1 MMTHFFKN
9 TLRIP
14 LFLIFLS
21 LNTIF
26 HGSLV
31 SLCGIIKFI
40 IPVPE
45 FRIFITRIA
54 YWISGGFVVTDN
66 VLMKVFYDPEWDI
79 QGQEN
84 LDMNGTYLVMSNHL
98 SLLDIPALQRVFF
111 QQIPFLRFFIKQQ
124 LIFVPF
130 LGQGLWALGFPSM
143 KRYSKKT
150 LNKHP
155 ELRGKDLET
164 TKHSCKNL
172 RGQPV
177 TMLIYAEGTR
187 FTFEKQRKSNSPYRN
202 LLKPRAGGIH
212 TVLNS
217 LGDELT
223 SILNVTLI
231 YPGHASPG
239 LFDFLLGK
247 IPRVVIRI
255 ESLKLG
261 ENEVPSFETIK
272 SKAGS
277 LAVRNFLNQTWE
289 VKDKIISKVHS
300 ESSITGTITHPTS
313 EPSST
318 DSAGVSSTTS
328 LFSE

>member
-1 MMTHFFKN
+1 MTLFFKN
-9 TLRIP
+9 IVRIP

-40 IPVPE
+40 IPIAEISE
-45 FRIFITRIA
+45 FIERIA
-54 YWISGGFVVTDN
+54 YWISGGFVLTNN
-66 VLMKVFYDPEWDI
+66 VLMKISYDPEWNI
-79 QGQEN
+79 QGLGN
-84 LDMNGTYLVMSNHL
+84 LNMNGTYLVMSNHL

-111 QQIPFLRFFIKQQ
+111 RKIPFLRFFIKSQ

-143 KRYSKKT
+143 KRYSKET

-164 TKHSCKNL
+164 TKRSCENL
-172 RGQPV
+172 LGQPV
-177 TMLIYAEGTR
+177 SMLIYAEGTR
-187 FTFEKQRKSNSPYRN
+187 FTPEKHSKNKSPYKN
-202 LLKPRAGGIH
+202 LLKPRAGGVH
-212 TVLNS
+212 TVLSS

-223 SILNVTLI
+223 SILNVTLV
-231 YPGHASPG
+231 YPGHTSPS

-247 IPRVVIRI
+247 IPKVVIRI
-255 ESLKLG
+255 EVLKLG
-261 ENEVPSFETIK
+261 ENDVPSFEKIK

-289 VKDKIISKVHS
+289 VKDKIISGINS
-300 ESSITGTITHPTS
+300 ESSIK
-313 EPSST
+313 
-318 DSAGVSSTTS
+318 
-328 LFSE
+328 

>member
-1 MMTHFFKN
+1 
-9 TLRIP
+9 
-14 LFLIFLS
+14 
-21 LNTIF
+21 
-26 HGSLV
+26 
-31 SLCGIIKFI
+31 
-40 IPVPE
+40 
-45 FRIFITRIA
+45 
-54 YWISGGFVVTDN
+54 
-66 VLMKVFYDPEWDI
+66 
-79 QGQEN
+79 
-84 LDMNGTYLVMSNHL
+84 MNGTYLVMSNHL

-130 LGQGLWALGFPSM
+130 LGQGLWALNFPSM
-143 KRYSKKT
+143 KRYSKET

-164 TKHSCKNL
+164 TKSSCENL

-177 TMLIYAEGTR
+177 SMLIYAEGTR
-187 FTFEKQRKSNSPYRN
+187 FTPEKHSRKNSPYKN

-212 TVLNS
+212 TVLSS

-223 SILNVTLI
+223 SILNVTLV
-231 YPGHASPG
+231 YPGHTSPS

-247 IPRVVIRI
+247 IPKVVIRI
-255 ESLKLG
+255 EVLKLG
-261 ENEVPSFETIK
+261 ENDVPSFEKIK

-289 VKDKIISKVHS
+289 VKDKIISKIHS
-300 ESSITGTITHPTS
+300 ESSITGTITQPTS

>member
-1 MMTHFFKN
+1 MSLFVKN
-9 TLRIP
+9 TARIP

-31 SLCGIIKFI
+31 SFCGIIKFI
-40 IPVPE
+40 IPIPE
-45 FRIFITRIA
+45 FRIFIERIA
-54 YWISGGFVVTDN
+54 YWISGGFVLTDN
-66 VLMKVFYDPEWDI
+66 ALIKVFYDPDWDI
-79 QGQEN
+79 KGLEN
-84 LDMNGTYLVMSNHL
+84 LNMNGTYLVMSNHL
-98 SLLDIPALQRVFF
+98 SLLDIPALQRIFF

-124 LIFVPF
+124 LILVPF

-143 KRYSKKT
+143 RRYSKQT

-155 ELRGKDLET
+155 ELLGKDLET
-164 TKHSCKNL
+164 TKRSCENL
-172 RGQPV
+172 RGKPV
-177 TMLIYAEGTR
+177 SMLIYAEGTR
-187 FTFEKQRKSNSPYRN
+187 FTPEKHSRKNLPYKY

-212 TVLNS
+212 TVLSS

-223 SILNVTLI
+223 SLLNVTLV
-231 YPGHASPG
+231 YPGHTSPS

-261 ENEVPSFETIK
+261 ENEVPSLETIK

-289 VKDKIISKVHS
+289 VKDKIISKIHS
-300 ESSITGTITHPTS
+300 ESTITTTNSQPTS

>member
-1 MMTHFFKN
+1 MTLFFKN
-9 TLRIP
+9 TVRIP

-40 IPVPE
+40 IPIPE
-45 FRIFITRIA
+45 FRIFIARIA
-54 YWISGGFVVTDN
+54 YWISGGFVLTDN

-79 QGQEN
+79 QGLEN
-84 LDMNGTYLVMSNHL
+84 LNMNGTYLVMSNHL

-130 LGQGLWALGFPSM
+130 LGQGLWALNFPSM
-143 KRYSKKT
+143 KRYSKET

-164 TKHSCKNL
+164 TKRSCGNL

-177 TMLIYAEGTR
+177 SMLIYAEGTR
-187 FTFEKQRKSNSPYRN
+187 FTPEKHSRKNSPYKN

-212 TVLNS
+212 TVLSS

-223 SILNVTLI
+223 SILNVTLV

-247 IPRVVIRI
+247 IPRIVIRI
-255 ESLKLG
+255 EALKLG
-261 ENEVPSFETIK
+261 ENEVPSLETIK

-289 VKDKIISKVHS
+289 VKDKIISKIHS
-300 ESSITGTITHPTS
+300 ESSITGTITQPTS

>member
-1 MMTHFFKN
+1 MTLFFKN
-9 TLRIP
+9 IVRIP

-40 IPVPE
+40 IPIAE
-45 FRIFITRIA
+45 FSVFIERIA
-54 YWISGGFVVTDN
+54 YWISGGFVLTNN
-66 VLMKVFYDPEWDI
+66 VLMKISYDPEWNI
-79 QGQEN
+79 QGLGN
-84 LDMNGTYLVMSNHL
+84 LNMNGTYLVMSNHL

-111 QQIPFLRFFIKQQ
+111 RQIPFLRFFIKSQ

-143 KRYSKKT
+143 KRYSKET

-164 TKHSCKNL
+164 TKRSCENL
-172 RGQPV
+172 LGQPV
-177 TMLIYAEGTR
+177 SMLIYAEGTR
-187 FTFEKQRKSNSPYRN
+187 FTPEKHSKKKSPYKN
-202 LLKPRAGGIH
+202 LLKPRAGGVH
-212 TVLNS
+212 TVLSS

-223 SILNVTLI
+223 SILNVTLV
-231 YPGHASPG
+231 YPGHTSPS

-247 IPRVVIRI
+247 IPKVVIRI
-255 ESLKLG
+255 EVLKLG
-261 ENEVPSFETIK
+261 ENDVPSFEKIK

-289 VKDKIISKVHS
+289 VKDKIINKIHS
-300 ESSITGTITHPTS
+300 ESSITGTLT
-313 EPSST
+313 
-318 DSAGVSSTTS
+318 
-328 LFSE
+328 

>member
-1 MMTHFFKN
+1 MTLFFKN

-14 LFLIFLS
+14 IFLIFLS

-26 HGSLV
+26 YGSLV
-31 SLCGIIKFI
+31 SFCGIIKFI
-40 IPVPE
+40 IPIAE

-54 YWISGGFVVTDN
+54 YWISGGFVLTNN
-66 VLMKVFYDPEWDI
+66 VLIKVFYAPAWDI
-79 QGQEN
+79 QGMEN
-84 LDMNGTYLVMSNHL
+84 LNMNGTYLVLSNHL

-130 LGQGLWALGFPSM
+130 LGQGLWALNFPSM
-143 KRYSKKT
+143 KRYSKET

-155 ELRGKDLET
+155 QLRGKDLGT
-164 TKHSCKNL
+164 TKRSCENL

-177 TMLIYAEGTR
+177 SILIYTEGTR
-187 FTFEKQRKSNSPYRN
+187 FTPEKHSRKNSPYKN

-212 TVLNS
+212 SVLSS

-223 SILNVTLI
+223 SILNVTLV
-231 YPGHASPG
+231 YPGHASPS

-247 IPRVVIRI
+247 ISRIIIRI
-255 ESLKLG
+255 EALKLG
-261 ENEVPSFETIK
+261 ERGVPSLETIQ

-277 LAVRNFLNQTWE
+277 LAVRNFLNKTWE
-289 VKDKIISKVHS
+289 VKDKIISKIHS
-300 ESSITGTITHPTS
+300 ESSIMGTIQPTS

-318 DSAGVSSTTS
+318 DSAGVSRTTS
-328 LFSE
+328 LLSE

>member
-1 MMTHFFKN
+1 MTLFFKN
-9 TLRIP
+9 ILRIP

-26 HGSLV
+26 YGSLV

-40 IPVPE
+40 IPIAE
-45 FRIFITRIA
+45 FRVFIERIA
-54 YWISGGFVVTDN
+54 YWISGGFVLTNN
-66 VLMKVFYDPEWDI
+66 VLMNVSYDPEWDI
-79 QGQEN
+79 QGLGN
-84 LDMNGTYLVMSNHL
+84 LNMNGTYLVMSNHL

-111 QQIPFLRFFIKQQ
+111 RQIPFLRFFIKSQ

-143 KRYSKKT
+143 KRYSKET

-164 TKHSCKNL
+164 TKRSCENL
-172 RGQPV
+172 LGQPV
-177 TMLIYAEGTR
+177 SMLIYAEGTR
-187 FTFEKQRKSNSPYRN
+187 FTPEKHSKKKSPYKN

-212 TVLNS
+212 TVLSS
-217 LGDELT
+217 LGNELT
-223 SILNVTLI
+223 SILNVTLV
-231 YPGHASPG
+231 YPGHASPS
-239 LFDFLLGK
+239 LIDFLLGK

-255 ESLKLG
+255 EALKLG
-261 ENEVPSFETIK
+261 ENEVPSYETIK

-277 LAVRNFLNQTWE
+277 LSVRNFLNQTWE
-289 VKDKIISKVHS
+289 VKDKLISSIHS
-300 ESSITGTITHPTS
+300 ESSITGTISQPTS
-313 EPSST
+313 APSST

>member
-1 MMTHFFKN
+1 MTLFLKN
-9 TLRIP
+9 IVRIP

-31 SLCGIIKFI
+31 SFCGIIKLL
-40 IPVPE
+40 IPISKFHIV
-45 FRIFITRIA
+45 ISRIA
-54 YWISGGFVVTDN
+54 YWISGGY
-66 VLMKVFYDPEWDI
+66 VLANNFLIKYFYDPEWVI
-79 QGQEN
+79 QGREN
-84 LDMNGTYLVMSNHL
+84 LKRDGTYLVISNHL
-98 SLLDIPALQRVFF
+98 SLLDIPTLQRVFF

-130 LGQGLWALGFPSM
+130 LGQGLWALNFPSM
-143 KRYSKKT
+143 KRYSKQT

-155 ELRGKDLET
+155 ELSGKDLET
-164 TKHSCKNL
+164 TKRSCENL

-187 FTFEKQRKSNSPYRN
+187 FTLEKHHKANSPYKH
-202 LLKPRAGGIH
+202 LLKPRAGGVH

-223 SILNVTLI
+223 SILNVTLV
-231 YPGHASPG
+231 YPGHASPS
-239 LFDFLLGK
+239 LIDFLLGR
-247 IPRVVIRI
+247 ISRVVIRI
-255 ESLKLG
+255 EALKLG
-261 ENEVPSFETIK
+261 KNDVPSLATIK

-277 LAVRNFLNQTWE
+277 LAVRNFLNHTWE
-289 VKDKIISKVHS
+289 IKDKIISKIHS
-300 ESSITGTITHPTS
+300 EASIGGAISQLTS

-318 DSAGVSSTTS
+318 DSSVVSRTTS
-328 LFSE
+328 LF

>member
-1 MMTHFFKN
+1 MTLFFKN
-9 TLRIP
+9 IVRIP

-31 SLCGIIKFI
+31 SFCGVIKFI
-40 IPVPE
+40 IPIAE
-45 FRIFITRIA
+45 FKVFIERIA
-54 YWISGGFVVTDN
+54 YWISGGFVLTNN
-66 VLMKVFYDPEWDI
+66 VLMKISYDLEWNI
-79 QGQEN
+79 QGLEN
-84 LDMNGTYLVMSNHL
+84 LNMNGTYLVMSNHL

-111 QQIPFLRFFIKQQ
+111 RQIPFLRFFIKSQ

-143 KRYSKKT
+143 KRYSKET

-155 ELRGKDLET
+155 ELSGKDLET
-164 TKHSCKNL
+164 TKSSCENL

-177 TMLIYAEGTR
+177 SMLIYAEGTR
-187 FTFEKQRKSNSPYRN
+187 FTPEKHSKKKSPYKN
-202 LLKPRAGGIH
+202 LLKPRAGGIN
-212 TVLNS
+212 TVLSS

-223 SILNVTLI
+223 SILNVTLV
-231 YPGHASPG
+231 YPGHTSPS

-247 IPRVVIRI
+247 IPKVVIRI
-255 ESLKLG
+255 EVLKLG
-261 ENEVPSFETIK
+261 ENDVPSFEKIK

-289 VKDKIISKVHS
+289 VKDKIISKIHS
-300 ESSITGTITHPTS
+300 ESSITGTLT
-313 EPSST
+313 
-318 DSAGVSSTTS
+318 
-328 LFSE
+328 